1 MRWVNRSVDAKAVE
15 SLARALGAPRL
26 VAQLLVQ
33 RNLAEPDAAARF
45 LNPDLSHLHDPF
57 LMADMEAA
65 VRRLR
70 QAIEHGEKVLI
81 YADYDVD
88 GTMAAVVLL
97 TVLRSLGA
105 HVDVF
110 VPHRLTDGYGMRIP
124 PVEKAAANG
133 YKLILTVDTG
143 IREDDVIARA
153 RELGVDCIVTDH
165 HLLARQLPPACAVLD
180 PKRPDCRYPDKE
192 LAGVGVAFK
201 LAQALLG
208 AAMPARLVESY
219 LKIVAI
225 GTIADLVPLV
235 GENRVMARLGLEALR
250 RPVQV
255 GLAALLK
262 QAGLPAPQSGF
273 GAPGLGGQPIS
284 AGDVGFRIAPRLNA
298 AGRMENASD
307 VIELL
312 TTQDA
317 ARAGQIAER
326 LERLNRE
333 RQQMEERILK
343 EIVARVAERP
353 ELAERYFLVF
363 AGPGWHRG
371 VIGIVAQRVVE
382 RYHRP
387 ALVVGIEDGQAQGS
401 GRSIASFHLLEAL
414 TAVGDLFERYGGHAQ
429 AGGFAMPAERLGE
442 MEKRLE
448 AYARAR
454 LSPADLEPALRVD
467 AELSLPELDWELYE
481 GLRKLEPF
489 GYGNPTPVF
498 VARKLRL
505 LMPPRILQE
514 KHLKLKV
521 AGGGK
526 TFDALWWNQAER
538 AAPLA
543 AGQLLDLAFTL
554 DANVFQEVVSLQ
566 LVIRD
571 LQPQDSGS

>member
-1 MRWVNRSVDAKAVE
+1 MRWVSPSVDAEAVE

-33 RNLAEPDAAARF
+33 RNLAQPDAAARF

-57 LMADMEAA
+57 LMADMDVA

-70 QAIEHGEKVLI
+70 RAVEGREKILI

-88 GTMAAVVLL
+88 GTMAAVLSL
-97 TVLRSLGA
+97 TTLRSLGA
-105 HVDVF
+105 QVDVF
-110 VPHRLTDGYGMRIP
+110 VPHRLRDGYGMRIP
-124 PVEKAAANG
+124 PVEKAAADG

-143 IREDDVIARA
+143 IREHEVIARA
-153 RELGVDCIVTDH
+153 RQLGVDCIVTDH
-165 HLLARQLPPACAVLD
+165 HLPASQLPPACAVLD

-208 AAMPARLVESY
+208 GAIPARLIESY
-219 LKIVAI
+219 LKIVAV

-235 GENRVMARLGLEALR
+235 GENHVMARLGLEGLR
-250 RPVQV
+250 RPAQV

-262 QAGLPAPQSGF
+262 QAGLGE
-273 GAPGLGGQPIS
+273 QPIS

-298 AGRMENASD
+298 AGRMENATD

-317 ARAGQIAER
+317 ARATEIAER

-333 RQQMEERILK
+333 RQQMEERIVR
-343 EIVARVAERP
+343 EIATRVAEQP
-353 ELAERYFLVF
+353 KLAERYFLVF

-429 AGGFAMPAERLGE
+429 AGGFVMPAERLGE
-442 MEKRLE
+442 LEERLE
-448 AYARAR
+448 SYARAQI
-454 LSPADLEPALRVD
+454 SPADLEPTLRAD
-467 AELSLPELDWELYE
+467 AEVSLPGLDWKLYE
-481 GLRKLEPF
+481 GLRELEPF

-498 VARKLRL
+498 VARNLRL
-505 LMPPRILQE
+505 LMPARILQE

-521 AGGGK
+521 ARGGK

-538 AAPLA
+538 GAPLA
-543 AGQLLDLAFTL
+543 VGQLLDLAFTL
-554 DANVFQEVVSLQ
+554 DANVFQEVASLQ

-571 LQPQDSGS
+571 LHLNDSES

>member
-1 MRWVNRSVDAKAVE
+1 MRWVNRSVDVKAVE
-15 SLARALGAPRL
+15 GLARALGVPRL
-26 VAQLLVQ
+26 VAQVLVQ

-57 LMADMEAA
+57 LMADMDAA

-70 QAIEHGEKVLI
+70 RALERSEKILI

-88 GTMAAVVLL
+88 GTMAAAVLL
-97 TVLRSLGA
+97 TVLRALGA
-105 HVDVF
+105 RVDVF
-110 VPHRLTDGYGMRIP
+110 VPHRLTDGYGMRLP
-124 PVEKAAANG
+124 PVEKAAADG

-143 IREDDVIARA
+143 IREHDVIARA
-153 RELGVDCIVTDH
+153 CELGVECIVTDH
-165 HLLARQLPPACAVLD
+165 HLLASRLPPACAVLN

-192 LAGVGVAFK
+192 LSGVGVAFK

-208 AAMPARLVESY
+208 TAMHARLVESY

-250 RPVQV
+250 RPAQV

-262 QAGLPAPQSGF
+262 QAGL
-273 GAPGLGGQPIS
+273 GGQPIS
-284 AGDVGFRIAPRLNA
+284 AADVSFRIAPRLNA
-298 AGRMENASD
+298 AGRMENATD

-317 ARAGQIAER
+317 ARAGQIAEH

-333 RQQMEERILK
+333 RQQMEDRIVK
-343 EIVARVAERP
+343 EIVTRVAARP

-414 TAVGDLFERYGGHAQ
+414 SAVGDLFERYGGHAQ
-429 AGGFAMPAERLGE
+429 AAGFAMPAERLGE
-442 MEKRLE
+442 MENRLE
-448 AYARAR
+448 AYARTR
-454 LSPADLEPALRVD
+454 LAPADLEPILRVD

-498 VARKLRL
+498 VARNLRL
-505 LMPPRILQE
+505 LAPPRILQE
-514 KHLKLKV
+514 RHLKLKV
-521 AGGGK
+521 AGGGR
-526 TFDALWWNQAER
+526 TFDALWWNRAER
-538 AAPLA
+538 ASPLA
-543 AGQLLDLAFTL
+543 PGQLVDVAFTL
-554 DANVFQEVVSLQ
+554 DSNVFQGAISLQ
-566 LVIRD
+566 LILRD
-571 LQPQDSGS
+571 LQPLDSES